1 MMSKTECE
9 QKGIKMIRIFLMFI
23 VGVLSLVIFYGMWH
37 LDRHVNYSL
46 SYEAQVKETVCEMVK
61 PEHLKSPC

>member
-1 MMSKTECE
+1 MMK
-9 QKGIKMIRIFLMFI
+9 IFLMCI
-23 VGVLSLVIFYGMWH
+23 LVMLVLTVSYGFWH
-37 LDRHVNYSL
+37 LARHINYSL

>member
-1 MMSKTECE
+1 MYGIIGK
-9 QKGIKMIRIFLMFI
+9 QKGIKMMRIFLMFI

-37 LDRHVNYSL
+37 LARHINYSL
-46 SYEAQVKETVCEMVK
+46 SYESQVKETVCKMVK